1 MNSGTENTNPAAV
14 QVEISGDAA
23 RIESA
28 ILAITFDL
36 SVGTYTGT
44 DKSDGTEVYKDAWFR
59 LGQGG
64 WKEPPSTYSAER
76 LADVADELGTGAT
89 LRVWYQPDAR
99 YDPWRFLDVTVYE
112 EKPFFVIGWGVKNNK
127 TYTVRARTAEVLLD
141 GELFKNQKWNEPRVL
156 RGGAGAEPNV
166 VEQTWE
172 INAHN
177 SAMLTYRD
185 ALSAGK
191 RRTIVAGGLHYA
203 EFMRT
208 VECHKAA
215 KGPRRGAVTDQTP
228 AKESNLSLTIHDP
241 QGKRIKPGELWKSED
256 SFFVDMVTAGP
267 FESLER
273 YGEALA
279 AANDANPNVYDF
291 PTLCGWMTAQGG
303 YGDGTPTNSS
313 PALVEQMQ
321 IAIDKGITK
330 YTPVAVRLEPD
341 YYCYGDQGDTQQ
353 GWWDDEHWAKYGTL
367 KEPYETFAKFAG
379 KIQSMGGKVFTYI
392 QGSMPSNDFALEHP
406 EWMLNGDI
414 SLLYEHHKHAR
425 PFVRFDFTNP
435 EFQNYAR
442 TMWTRLGNDGVEGI
456 KFDYPESAWALDGGF
471 DDESYTTVSAYRK
484 IYELCREGLGED
496 AFIHERIM
504 GVVTFTDVPRTD
516 CNAGVVDLQ
525 RVWDDASHFEPEM
538 SSRIGLR
545 WYKQGTVFRYYP
557 DGKSFHRDGVELDAS
572 HRRTFLTLIGLL
584 SGRLELGTS
593 FGKLTDEMIHDITRL
608 YPVLP
613 NGQAFRPVDFLMGK
627 EHPEVY
633 VYDVSRDWKQVILVN
648 NDASTGRRWRPSIR
662 SVAAPVSGNQADTGS
677 LGLSAD
683 GQYHAFDFWNQTYM
697 GILDGSGALAG
708 DLWSGQALVYSVRR
722 AADHPQVVGTNRH
735 VMCGMMELSDHSWD
749 GNSKRL
755 SFTADL
761 IAGEPMCVTIAIPG
775 GMGYKAVD
783 VTCDSAE
790 ATLEPS
796 DHCVRAIAKSEA
808 SVTCEICVC
817 FE

>member
-44 DKSDGTEVYKDAWFR
+44 DKSDGTEVFKDAWFR

-273 YGEALA
+273 
-279 AANDANPNVYDF
+279 
-291 PTLCGWMTAQGG
+291 
-303 YGDGTPTNSS
+303 
-313 PALVEQMQ
+313 
-321 IAIDKGITK
+321 
-330 YTPVAVRLEPD
+330 
-341 YYCYGDQGDTQQ
+341 
-353 GWWDDEHWAKYGTL
+353 
-367 KEPYETFAKFAG
+367 
-379 KIQSMGGKVFTYI
+379 
-392 QGSMPSNDFALEHP
+392 
-406 EWMLNGDI
+406 
-414 SLLYEHHKHAR
+414 
-425 PFVRFDFTNP
+425 
-435 EFQNYAR
+435 
-442 TMWTRLGNDGVEGI
+442 
-456 KFDYPESAWALDGGF
+456 
-471 DDESYTTVSAYRK
+471 
-484 IYELCREGLGED
+484 
-496 AFIHERIM
+496 
-504 GVVTFTDVPRTD
+504 
-516 CNAGVVDLQ
+516 
-525 RVWDDASHFEPEM
+525 
-538 SSRIGLR
+538 
-545 WYKQGTVFRYYP
+545 
-557 DGKSFHRDGVELDAS
+557 
-572 HRRTFLTLIGLL
+572 
-584 SGRLELGTS
+584 
-593 FGKLTDEMIHDITRL
+593 
-608 YPVLP
+608 
-613 NGQAFRPVDFLMGK
+613 
-627 EHPEVY
+627 
-633 VYDVSRDWKQVILVN
+633 
-648 NDASTGRRWRPSIR
+648 
-662 SVAAPVSGNQADTGS
+662 
-677 LGLSAD
+677 
-683 GQYHAFDFWNQTYM
+683 
-697 GILDGSGALAG
+697 
-708 DLWSGQALVYSVRR
+708 
-722 AADHPQVVGTNRH
+722 
-735 VMCGMMELSDHSWD
+735 
-749 GNSKRL
+749 
-755 SFTADL
+755 
-761 IAGEPMCVTIAIPG
+761 
-775 GMGYKAVD
+775 
-783 VTCDSAE
+783 
-790 ATLEPS
+790 
-796 DHCVRAIAKSEA
+796 
-808 SVTCEICVC
+808 
-817 FE
+817 